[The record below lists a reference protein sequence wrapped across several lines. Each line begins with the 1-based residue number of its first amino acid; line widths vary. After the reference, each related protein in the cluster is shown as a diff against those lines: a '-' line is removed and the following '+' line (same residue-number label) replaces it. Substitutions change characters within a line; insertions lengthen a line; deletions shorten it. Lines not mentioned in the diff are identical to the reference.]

1 VASAQAMQLFQEVCK
16 LPLFPYNQLHSST
29 LQNQQ
34 SQDLNWV
41 MGKKIPKQQSID
53 MQQLADMAGVSKST
67 VSRALSDSSVVNKR
81 TKEKILELA
90 NKHHFVMNETAR
102 SLRLQR
108 SNMICLVLMHDVELG
123 AHLSDPFFLRMVG
136 CVVDSLAKSGH
147 DLALYHKPL
156 ETADEFRATR
166 VYRQCDGTIFIG
178 QGMIHEE
185 LNKLASHE
193 KPIVVWGADLP
204 ERNYRVVGTDN
215 IMGGKQATQHLLN
228 QGCRRIAFFGDVRKP
243 ELALRHEGY
252 TSALREADIEVDS
265 SLQLAPPMER
275 HAADQIIDN
284 FIKSKKDID
293 GIVCCSDMLAA
304 TAISS
309 LHEHGIEV
317 PSQVAVTGYDDLEIG
332 TRLRPALTTV
342 SQNIQAGGEQLVQK
356 MMALL
361 AGKQIRDS
369 IRESSLVVRKS
380 SLRDGK

>member
-1 VASAQAMQLFQEVCK
+1 MR
-16 LPLFPYNQLHSST
+16 
-29 LQNQQ
+29 
-34 SQDLNWV
+34 
-41 MGKKIPKQQSID
+41 KKIPTPQSID

-81 TKEKILELA
+81 TKEKILGLA
-90 NKHHFVMNETAR
+90 KEHHFVMNETAR

-108 SNMICLVLMHDVELG
+108 SNMICLVLMHDIELG

-185 LNKLASHE
+185 LNKLAAHE

-204 ERNYRVVGTDN
+204 GRNYRVVGTDN
-215 IMGGKQATQHLLN
+215 IMGGEQATQHLLS
-228 QGCRRIAFFGDVRKP
+228 QGCKRIAFFGDARKP

-252 TSALREADIEVDS
+252 VQALLKAGIEIDH

-275 HAADQIIDN
+275 HAADHIIDN

-309 LHEHGIEV
+309 LHEHGIDV

-332 TRLRPALTTV
+332 TRLRPSLTTV

-369 IRESSLVVRKS
+369 IRESSLVIRKS
-380 SLRDGK
+380 SLRGGK